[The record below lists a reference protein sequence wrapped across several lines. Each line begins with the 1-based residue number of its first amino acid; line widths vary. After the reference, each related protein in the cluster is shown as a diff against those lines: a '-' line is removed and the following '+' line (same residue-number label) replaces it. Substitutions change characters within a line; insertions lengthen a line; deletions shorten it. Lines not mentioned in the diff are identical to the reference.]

1 MATKTSQVGSP
12 RVTSPDRG
20 IPAVTSQNVGSPPA
34 EERGRPLT
42 SPDRGRP
49 MTPKRGTPTYS
60 SVRWAPLS
68 RDYSPHLSPDRVT
81 RNISPGRQKLDEDN
95 MEVG

>member
-1 MATKTSQVGSP
+1 MATRTSQVGSP
-12 RVTSPDRG
+12 RVTSPGRG
-20 IPAVTSQNVGSPPA
+20 IPVTSQHVGSPPA
-34 EERGRPLT
+34 VERGCPLT
-42 SPDRGRP
+42 SPERGRP

-60 SVRWAPLS
+60 SVRWAPLT